1 MRTNTGI
8 KSGIEKDIMKDLK
21 KGDLLY
27 SAVYDNG
34 SGRTENEVFMFEE
47 YVKAPSNSKGVWA
60 KYVEVTHMSTDG
72 SDIELAM
79 KDHKN
84 EDGSVTKEPDWR
96 VNDVSVGLFLN
107 PVDALKAWERV
118 AFSIYSS
125 AKRAT
130 KAAEDAAK
138 KNK

>member
-21 KGDLLY
+21 KGDFLY

-34 SGRTENEVFMFEE
+34 SGRTENEVFVFEE
-47 YVKAPSNSKGVWA
+47 YIKAPSNSKGVWA
-60 KYVEVTHMSTDG
+60 KYVEVTHMSDDG
-72 SDIELAM
+72 SFAVATKE
-79 KDHKN
+79 HKN
-84 EDGSVTKEPDWR
+84 EDGTVTHEPDWR
-96 VNDVSVGLFLN
+96 VNDVSVGLFLD
-107 PVDALKAWERV
+107 PVSALKAWERV
-118 AFSIYSS
+118 AFNIYSS
-125 AKRAT
+125 AKRAV

>member
-8 KSGIEKDIMKDLK
+8 KSGIERDILKDLK
-21 KGDLLY
+21 QGDILY

-34 SGRTENEVFMFEE
+34 SGRTTTECFQFDS
-47 YVKAPSNSKGVWA
+47 YVKAPGSSKGIWA
-60 KYVEVTHMSTDG
+60 KYVEIISMNPDG
-72 SDIELAM
+72 TVAEVMM

-84 EDGSVTKEPDWR
+84 EDGTTTKEPDWR
-96 VNDVSVGLFLN
+96 VNDVSCGLFLD
-107 PVDALKAWERV
+107 PLSALQAWEKV

-125 AKRAT
+125 AKRAVEE
-130 KAAEDAAK
+130 A